1 MSACAWECMDSILN
15 ATFIEEDGIMPGVA
29 VVEGRTDAEERE
41 ERVLR
46 EPTYVVSS
54 VWKHSSHSA
63 AEL

>member
-1 MSACAWECMDSILN
+1 MDSILN

-46 EPTYVVSS
+46 EPTYVVRS